1 MEKKLLSL
9 AIILT
14 VISCKKSGDL
24 GAFSSEKRKK
34 HYPIEYSYLKKDNIT
49 YIGTGM
55 GGGIRDNFVIVDV
68 LNNGEVN
75 FRLIHL
81 NGTNISGLGKL
92 EEYHTEDSF

>member
-1 MEKKLLSL
+1 
-9 AIILT
+9 
-14 VISCKKSGDL
+14 
-24 GAFSSEKRKK
+24 
-34 HYPIEYSYLKKDNIT
+34 
-49 YIGTGM
+49 M
-55 GGGIRDNFVIVDV
+55 GGGIRDNFVIVDI